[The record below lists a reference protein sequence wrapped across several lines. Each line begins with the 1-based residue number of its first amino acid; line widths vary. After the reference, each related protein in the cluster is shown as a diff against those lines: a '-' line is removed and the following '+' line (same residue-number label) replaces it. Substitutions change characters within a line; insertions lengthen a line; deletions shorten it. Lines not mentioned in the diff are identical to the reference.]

1 MHSDI
6 RYYNSI
12 YGKYYIMAKKDSKK
26 RLFEVMERVV
36 PDFKPEVKQNLQEI
50 APVTAQPTSG
60 TQQTQQYSSELY
72 KMIAPQLKMVNTMDK
87 FAPAFKGWFEYLG
100 YSPKEANI
108 DIQRVR
114 MDVEEVM
121 KELGYK

>member
-6 RYYNSI
+6 QYYNSI
-12 YGKYYIMAKKDSKK
+12 YGKHYIMVKKDSKK

-36 PDFKPEVKQNLQEI
+36 PDFKPEEKQSLQEI
-50 APVTAQPTSG
+50 APVTTQSTPGA
-60 TQQTQQYSSELY
+60 QQTQQYSSELY
-72 KMIAPQLKMVNTMDK
+72 KMIAPQLKMVNTIDK

-114 MDVEEVM
+114 MDVEAVL
-121 KELGYK
+121 KQLGYK